1 MLQLHIFSDGSV
13 NTHLKVGYG
22 AYFVVSDLRSSIE
35 SLKDMVKIKRFEQT
49 SSTKLELQTFL
60 WALGETSVLAN
71 GSDIALTAYTDS
83 QNIIGLPRR
92 RAHLEQNNYF
102 SNKNKRLKN
111 YELYQE
117 FYRSTAKLNC
127 GFIKV
132 AGHRAFSRKNQIE
145 KLFGLVDQASRR
157 ALRKNS

>member
-22 AYFVVSDLRSSIE
+22 AYFVVSDLGSSVE

-60 WALGETSVLAN
+60 WALGETSALAN

-111 YELYQE
+111 CELYQE
-117 FYRSTAKLNC
+117 FYRLTAKLNC

-132 AGHRAFSRKNQIE
+132 AGHQAFSRKNQIE